1 MILRKLICSLLAIL
15 SISIVTSDLKAQSA
29 KNNPRTGKAS
39 YYHPKFVG
47 RKTATGE
54 IFSNNKYTAACNQ
67 YPLGT
72 YLKVTNTKN
81 GKVVYVKVNDR
92 IGHPQRIIDLTQR
105 AASDLKYV
113 NSGLANVTI
122 EVVNPDEGKRQI
134 FAQTSGDMI
143 DDNTL

>member
-1 MILRKLICSLLAIL
+1 MILRKLICSLLAII
-15 SISIVTSDLKAQSA
+15 SISVITSDLKAQGNGA
-29 KNNPRTGKAS
+29 KEKTGKAS
-39 YYHPKFVG
+39 YYHPKFTG

-81 GKVVYVKVNDR
+81 GRIVYVKVNDR
-92 IGHPQRIIDLTQR
+92 IGHPQRIIDLTHR
-105 AASDLKYV
+105 AAADLNYV

-122 EVVNPDEGKRQI
+122 EAVSPDEGKRRI
-134 FAQTSGDMI
+134 FAQTTGDMV

>member
-1 MILRKLICSLLAIL
+1 M
-15 SISIVTSDLKAQSA
+15 SISVVTFDLKAQGNGSNA
-29 KNNPRTGKAS
+29 KTGKAS

-54 IFSNNKYTAACNQ
+54 VFSNNKYTAACNQ

-72 YLKVTNTKN
+72 YLRVTNTKN

-113 NSGLANVTI
+113 NSGLTNVKI
-122 EVVNPDEGKRQI
+122 EVVNDDEGKRKI
-134 FAQTSGDMI
+134 FAQTTGDMV

>member
-1 MILRKLICSLLAIL
+1 MILRKLICSLLAII
-15 SISIVTSDLKAQSA
+15 SISVITSDLKAQGNGT
-29 KNNPRTGKAS
+29 KEKTGKAS
-39 YYHPKFVG
+39 YYHPKFTG

-81 GKVVYVKVNDR
+81 GRIVYVKVNDR
-92 IGHPQRIIDLTQR
+92 IGHPQRIIDLTHR
-105 AASDLKYV
+105 AAADLNYV
-113 NSGLANVTI
+113 NSGLANVRI
-122 EVVNPDEGKRQI
+122 EAVSPDEGKRRI
-134 FAQTSGDMI
+134 FAQTTGDMV

>member
-1 MILRKLICSLLAIL
+1 MILRKLICSLLAII
-15 SISIVTSDLKAQSA
+15 SISVITSDLKAQGNRA
-29 KNNPRTGKAS
+29 KEKTGKAS
-39 YYHPKFVG
+39 YYHPKFTG

-81 GKVVYVKVNDR
+81 GRIVYVKVNDR
-92 IGHPQRIIDLTQR
+92 IGHPQRIIDLTHR
-105 AASDLKYV
+105 AAADLNYV
-113 NSGLANVTI
+113 NSGLANVVI
-122 EVVNPDEGKRQI
+122 EAVSPDEGKRRI
-134 FAQTSGDMI
+134 FAQTTGDMV